1 MTTPS
6 TTSLAATN
14 AASANVSLDRKL
26 VRKLAHRSDKPGL
39 LWLASWLAA
48 VGLSGYLVYLTSSA
62 SFFLTL
68 PFFDLPFFAAS
79 LLLGTIL
86 TVPSY
91 ALSHEC
97 AHGTAFR
104 SRWLNETCLWIGSLL
119 YFEEPY
125 HRRYSHTRH
134 HTYTWHVNKDSQ
146 MPFDTPMKFK
156 GWLFEISGIA
166 LVIYESKVFVRNAL
180 GKFSAQTLDF
190 TPESALGKLKWGAR
204 ICLLLY
210 AVLAIL
216 LVLGEAW
223 VWIYLL
229 LPRLLGGPVMLLF
242 TLLQHVEMKENSPSI
257 LESTRSFATSFI
269 GRWLYMNMNNHIE
282 HHLYPQ
288 VPFYALDGLRR
299 AVASQVPPP
308 DKGFWRLSWAVLSV
322 VVRRSLGMGTRAR
335 GLRQAPHMVV
345 SSDRTKKKKIVTFA
359 HKTTL

>member
-1 MTTPS
+1 
-6 TTSLAATN
+6 
-14 AASANVSLDRKL
+14 
-26 VRKLAHRSDKPGL
+26 
-39 LWLASWLAA
+39 
-48 VGLSGYLVYLTSSA
+48 
-62 SFFLTL
+62 
-68 PFFDLPFFAAS
+68 
-79 LLLGTIL
+79 
-86 TVPSY
+86 
-91 ALSHEC
+91 
-97 AHGTAFR
+97 
-104 SRWLNETCLWIGSLL
+104 
-119 YFEEPY
+119 
-125 HRRYSHTRH
+125 
-134 HTYTWHVNKDSQ
+134 
-146 MPFDTPMKFK
+146 MKFK

-190 TPESALGKLKWGAR
+190 TPESALGKLKWVAR

-210 AVLAIL
+210 AVLTIL
-216 LVLGEAW
+216 LVLGESW
-223 VWIYLL
+223 IWIYLL

-257 LESTRSFATSFI
+257 LESTRSFTTSFI

-308 DKGFWRLSWAVLSV
+308 DRGFWRLSWAVLSV

-345 SSDRTKKKKIVTFA
+345 SSDRTKKRRLSLLLTRRLFN
-359 HKTTL
+359 